1 MWLSVH
7 CYELYVSLISQW
19 LLVLG
24 GGRIGLAQR
33 ACGARYTPVVGKDWV
48 RCIGPRFVVC
58 SELPVSVVAGVR
70 RDRSLRCASYRL
82 YHIAAGTSCDK
93 LVTTR
98 CGC

>member
-1 MWLSVH
+1 MCLSVH

-24 GGRIGLAQR
+24 GGPIGLAQR
-33 ACGARYTPVVGKDWV
+33 ACGSVYTCIVGKDWV
-48 RCIGPRFVVC
+48 RCIGPGFVVY

-82 YHIAAGTSCDK
+82 
-93 LVTTR
+93 
-98 CGC
+98 